1 MEKRNNVGVSEQMMA
16 LQQLRSLVN
25 ERRATGERSH
35 AQPVTGNGSADSAK
49 EERQKRNEAAMH
61 FLSKAKE
68 KGMRVKREM
77 DAAANQ
83 QITYELDQ
91 EAARVT
97 EQQ

>member
-1 MEKRNNVGVSEQMMA
+1 
-16 LQQLRSLVN
+16 
-25 ERRATGERSH
+25 
-35 AQPVTGNGSADSAK
+35 
-49 EERQKRNEAAMH
+49 MH